1 MITVRFAPTSSAFH
15 CQVVF
20 VNVGIVTV
28 PFGVTFAVTFPVGTA
43 VALPVGMTVPVPAG
57 VGTVVFVW
65 FVGGVVVHPAVT
77 SIAAA
82 SRASRASKRD
92 PVRM

>member
-1 MITVRFAPTSSAFH
+1 MVEPLIAE
-15 CQVVF
+15 VF
-20 VNVGIVTV
+20 T
-28 PFGVTFAVTFPVGTA
+28 GVTFAVTFPVGVRT
-43 VALPVGMTVPVPAG
+43 GVPFPAG
-57 VGTVVFVW
+57 VVAVVFVW

-92 PVRM
+92 PVRMYVQLVYQY